1 MDYRTAHIRQIRATQ
16 RFKMRLAG
24 AALLGVVICMSGVL
38 IGQRGVLQPSLV
50 AAAVDAAPADTAGGF
65 VTAAANGGQAQASQG
80 KARRV
85 YPYSIVPGGVTD
97 RAELARVLKTDKV
110 AAAHYA
116 GFQVDRVK
124 PVTVA
129 KARAVY
135 VSYRKGDQ
143 VYWTSRKVMLAE
155 GETLLSDGNSEI
167 RTRCGNRI
175 SDTARLPVGA
185 NEPSPEVLDTAM
197 DVDGDADAGSAQPVS
212 MAIANDG
219 PGAIGPTRTPVTF
232 ATGPA
237 LIQSSDPGTAYPM
250 PQADT
255 PAGLARTYN
264 GRLGTVASPQ
274 VSQHRPAASAG
285 PGSRGANGS
294 IAVSGKGNGGAGT
307 RTLAIGADP
316 TGPLGSGTP
325 VLASNDDPATP
336 ISPELPP
343 LPDTLAP
350 VPAVPVAPATP
361 NANASDVPEPGS
373 LWLSGLA
380 LAALAVLRRRQ
391 RQPR

>member
-38 IGQRGVLQPSLV
+38 IGQRGALQPSFV
-50 AAAVDAAPADTAGGF
+50 TAAVDAGPANTAGGS
-65 VTAAANGGQAQASQG
+65 VAAAAEGGQG

-143 VYWTSRKVMLAE
+143 VYWTSKKVMLAE

-197 DVDGDADAGSAQPVS
+197 DVDGDADAGGAQPVS

-219 PGAIGPTRTPVTF
+219 PGAIGPTRTAVTF
-232 ATGPA
+232 ASGPG
-237 LIQSSDPGTAYPM
+237 LIQASDPGTAYPM

-274 VSQHRPAASAG
+274 ASQHRPAASVG

-307 RTLAIGADP
+307 RTLATGTDP
-316 TGPLGSGTP
+316 TGPLGGGTP

-336 ISPELPP
+336 VSPELPP
-343 LPDTLAP
+343 LPDTLTP
-350 VPAVPVAPATP
+350 VPAVPVAPAMP
-361 NANASDVPEPGS
+361 NANAADVPEPGS

-380 LAALAVLRRRQ
+380 LAALAVLRRKQ